1 MLRLQIYG
9 AATPTVE
16 CCYLLWFEETR
27 KDLFAQKSILEK
39 SRQRIKGGKVA
50 RRDFNLYWEGRGSIK
65 WSWGDYKE
73 PRGITGSLRACK
85 GEGPWRRLG
94 APEKFHASAK
104 TDPKPSLG
112 EKLEFFF
119 SGFQGN
125 IIKGTQVVIPPR
137 IDGEILY
144 RLEFWIC
151 VKQAWL
157 IRGNQQL
164 WSEKMK

>member
-1 MLRLQIYG
+1 MEQLPRQWNAVICCGLRRPARI
-9 AATPTVE
+9 
-16 CCYLLWFEETR
+16 CLLKNPSYKNLDR
-27 KDLFAQKSILEK
+27 G
-39 SRQRIKGGKVA
+39 GGKVA

-94 APEKFHASAK
+94 APGKFHASAK

-112 EKLEFFF
+112 EKLEFFS

-151 VKQAWL
+151 VKQTSLANQRESAAM
-157 IRGNQQL
+157 IREDEINV
-164 WSEKMK
+164 